1 MNDNKMLSVFMDK
14 RKVGTLAVTKDKLT
28 AFEYDADWLRNGF
41 RSARSL
47 CRFSPGFLL
56 PKVDPFEGTFG
67 VFGRQPPGWLGSC
80 WWTGCC
86 EKKV

>member
-28 AFEYDADWLRNGF
+28 AFEYDADWLRN
-41 RSARSL
+41 RSL

-56 PKVDPFEGTFG
+56 PKDLIRLKEPLACLQTASRMVGED
-67 VFGRQPPGWLGSC
+67 C